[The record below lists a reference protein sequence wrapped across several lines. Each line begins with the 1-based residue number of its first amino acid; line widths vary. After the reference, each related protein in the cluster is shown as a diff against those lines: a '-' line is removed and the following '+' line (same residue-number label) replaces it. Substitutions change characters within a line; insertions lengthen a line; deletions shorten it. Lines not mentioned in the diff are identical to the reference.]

1 MEQTLN
7 HRNIKVIK
15 SVQAPDKRTHTEVLY
30 GEYTDDGEVLE
41 VLRNLENQYSEN
53 PSYEKLHGC
62 KERLSLSFRH
72 RDSQEIISFTTE
84 D

>member
-1 MEQTLN
+1 MEQAISQ
-7 HRNIKVIK
+7 RNIRVIK
-15 SVQAPDKRTHTEVLY
+15 SVQEPDKLTHTEVLY
-30 GEYTDDGEVLE
+30 GEYPDDGQVLQ
-41 VLRNLENQYSEN
+41 VLRDLENQYSEN
-53 PSYEKLHGC
+53 PSYEKLHGF